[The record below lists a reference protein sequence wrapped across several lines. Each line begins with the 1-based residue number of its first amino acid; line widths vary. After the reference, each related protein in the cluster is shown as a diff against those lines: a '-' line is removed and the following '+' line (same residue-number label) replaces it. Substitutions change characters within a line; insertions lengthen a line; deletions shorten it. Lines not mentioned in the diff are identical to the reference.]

1 MGKGSA
7 PPPPDYSGII
17 AANEK
22 TSEMAMKLAREQFD
36 WAKQTYNENKG
47 LTKET
52 ATSFLKKMEAGRI
65 AAEED
70 RARYKQIYQPLEA
83 ELAAEARTYDTQE
96 RRDKEVGAAQA
107 AVGQQ
112 FDAARDNAAQ
122 QLESFG
128 VNPSA
133 TRFAALDL
141 NMRASEAAAKAAA
154 GTTAG
159 ALTEEKG
166 RFLKQAA
173 VDVGRGYPGQYTAA
187 GELARASGAT
197 AAGTTQQAYGQG
209 AEAMGTGPQWLGGAN
224 NAQANWANV
233 LNMQYGNQL
242 GQYNANASGGIGS
255 ILGLAAG
262 IGMKA
267 YGFQEGGAVPAELS
281 PSNGGEQDDV
291 PAAVSVGE
299 FVVPKETV
307 QWLGEKHF
315 HKMIEKAGQEKA
327 ETEAVPAGPPPLPVY
342 NPPPA

>member
-1 MGKGSA
+1 
-7 PPPPDYSGII
+7 
-17 AANEK
+17 
-22 TSEMAMKLAREQFD
+22 
-36 WAKQTYNENKG
+36 
-47 LTKET
+47 
-52 ATSFLKKMEAGRI
+52 
-65 AAEED
+65 
-70 RARYKQIYQPLEA
+70 
-83 ELAAEARTYDTQE
+83 
-96 RRDKEVGAAQA
+96 VAQS
-107 AVGQQ
+107 

-154 GTTAG
+154 GTTA
-159 ALTEEKG
+159 AATVEDKARAINQL
-166 RFLKQAA
+166 A
-173 VDVGRGYPGQYTAA
+173 VDVGKGYPGQYTAA
-187 GELARASGAT
+187 GDLARLSGAT
-197 AAGTTQQAYGQG
+197 AVQGANQSYATG

-224 NAQANWANV
+224 QALGNWGNAI
-233 LNMQYGNQL
+233 NMGYQNQL
-242 GQYNANASGGIGS
+242 GQFNANQSASSGWGN

-267 YGFQEGGAVPAELS
+267 YGFQEGGAVPADLS

-315 HKMIEKAGQEKA
+315 HKLIEKSQQERA
-327 ETEAVPAGPPPLPVY
+327 DAEAVPTGPPPLPVY
-342 NPPPA
+342 APPPGSI